1 MKAEKIK
8 LFITLLLI
16 ILGIVGIF
24 YTTIESVL
32 DAHYLKKDFA
42 YTISNSIALSGGSKG
57 SSSSIKYTFSLNGKW
72 YSGFTNLS
80 LRRDGTK
87 YFIKFYPP
95 NPSRNEAIKVVANSE
110 DIKNLPP
117 EGYKKLPHR

>member
-16 ILGIVGIF
+16 VLGIVGIF
-24 YTTIESVL
+24 YSIIESVL
-32 DAHYLKKDFA
+32 DPYYLRKDFA
-42 YTISNSIALSGGSKG
+42 YTISDKISLTTVGKGGTNEQ
-57 SSSSIKYTFSLNGKW
+57 YTFFLNGKW
-72 YSGFTNLS
+72 YAGNTTLP

-95 NPSRNEAIKVVANSE
+95 NPDRNNATEVIANSE
-110 DIKNLPP
+110 DIKNLPSD
-117 EGYKKLPHR
+117 GYKKLPHR